1 MVSISAIVKFA
12 ALGLLSLT
20 NAHPGEEEYS
30 LIPHHAKR
38 EFLSRSRRSLD
49 SCTEHLGRRGIYKAA
64 EARRKAFA
72 EKHSKR
78 SFENSGTRI
87 RA

>member
-1 MVSISAIVKFA
+1 MVSISAIVKFT

-20 NAHPGEEEYS
+20 NAYPGEEEHS
-30 LIPHHAKR
+30 LIPHYAKR

-49 SCTEHLGRRGIYKAA
+49 SCAEHLERRGIYKAA
-64 EARRKAFA
+64 ESRRKAFA

-78 SFENSGTRI
+78 SPENSGMRI
-87 RA
+87 

>member
-49 SCTEHLGRRGIYKAA
+49 SCAEHLGRRGIYKAA

-78 SFENSGTRI
+78 SFENSGTKI
-87 RA
+87 